1 VNSLSGFLAKWTTT
15 AVVLA
20 ALTASAGVIARG
32 DIARTLSAMALVL
45 LSTLP
50 VLRVG
55 VLAASWA
62 RAGDRRYAAA
72 AVMLISVMAI
82 GVLVVAVWR

>member
-1 VNSLSGFLAKWTTT
+1 MFNIT
-15 AVVLA
+15 
-20 ALTASAGVIARG
+20 
-32 DIARTLSAMALVL
+32 ALVL

-55 VLAASWA
+55 VLAVSWA

-72 AVMLISVMAI
+72 AVMLELLMAV
-82 GVLVVAVWR
+82 GVFVVAVWR